1 MITYNR
7 LREIVEGKLVNKT
20 IAEPYEDLSEE
31 IFGEGN
37 AYSASEVRKRLYGMK
52 RLFDVI
58 DNESIVV
65 GHVEDFL
72 TTSAFDE
79 EDKKELKL
87 KKEQQKLRD
96 QRREYTKV
104 LAADSRS
111 ENLYDRLVEAAS
123 KLDSTVGRLKFNVR
137 PAIVGKSEAVL
148 VLGDW
153 HYGLVTT
160 NVYNRYNTNIC
171 KARIQRVV
179 SQAVDRITLHQC
191 HTLHVVVLGD
201 LFHGAIHT
209 GTRVASEELVCDQ
222 LMQVSEILAQTI
234 CELNQHVENT
244 YVYVTYGNHGRTV
257 QKKKDSVH
265 RDNMERIVPWW
276 LTQRLKDNKSIH
288 IMEDNGTEFLFIDAA
303 GHELCAAHGDQD
315 SVKSS
320 PRLLAALFYKRF
332 GKNIEYVLL
341 GDKHHH
347 ESFEELGVTAVVCG
361 SLCGS
366 DDYANG
372 KRLYSTP
379 SQLLL
384 IVSPDVGI
392 DAEYKLAC
400 E

>member
-1 MITYNR
+1 MITLER
-7 LREIVEGKLVNKT
+7 LRQIVYGKLVDKT
-20 IAEPYEDLSEE
+20 MTEPYEDLSEE

-58 DNESIVV
+58 DNESTIV
-65 GHVEDFL
+65 GQVEDFIC
-72 TTSAFDE
+72 TPAFDE
-79 EDKKELKL
+79 EDEKVLKL

-104 LAADSRS
+104 LASDSRS
-111 ENLYDRLVEAAS
+111 EYLYDRLAEAVS
-123 KLDSTVGRLKFNVR
+123 KLDSTVGRLTFRVK
-137 PAIVGKSEAVL
+137 PATVSENEAVL
-148 VLGDW
+148 VFGDW

-160 NVYNRYNTNIC
+160 NVYNRYNASIC
-171 KARIQRVV
+171 RARVQDIVN
-179 SQAVDRITLHQC
+179 QAVERITLHQC
-191 HTLHVVVLGD
+191 RALHIVVLGD

-209 GTRVASEELVCDQ
+209 STRVASEELVCDQ
-222 LMQVSEILAQTI
+222 IMQVSEILAQAVG
-234 CELNQHVENT
+234 ELSQYVENT
-244 YVYVTYGNHGRTV
+244 YVYITYGNHGRTV
-257 QKKKDSVH
+257 QKKKDSIH

-276 LTQRLKDNKSIH
+276 LSQRLKDSESIH
-288 IMEDNGTEFLFIDAA
+288 VTKDNGTEFLFIDAA
-303 GHELCAAHGDQD
+303 GHEICASHGDND
-315 SVKSS
+315 SVKNS
-320 PRLLAALFYKRF
+320 PRLLTALFYKRF

-384 IVSPDVGI
+384 IVSPYVGI
-392 DAEYKLAC
+392 DAEYKLVC